1 VNKILNLRDWIKD
14 KVGGSNSN
22 TTTTTT
28 TTSTTTLYSGGGLS
42 YLDISTRWWRFNNL
56 TKPKER
62 PSDIDRILFEQEK
75 QEILEMVSPDTLNA
89 MNDIENNLADIYRR
103 NGWKIQPP
111 YIGIDWITFP
121 EERLVEI
128 RAPYSRNINYSSGV
142 SSIYIKIRPN
152 DYNIEYPEGDSEG
165 IKKEILM
172 SREIRENIEDLIDII
187 KVHDVLDLDPR
198 DQTPGNN

>member
-1 VNKILNLRDWIKD
+1 MNKILNLRDWIKN
-14 KVGGSNSN
+14 KVGGSNSS

-28 TTSTTTLYSGGGLS
+28 TTSTTTLHSGGGLS
-42 YLDISTRWWRFNNL
+42 YLDISIRFRRFTNL
-56 TKPKER
+56 KRRER
-62 PSDIDRILFEQEK
+62 TMSDIDKILSEEEK

-121 EERLVEI
+121 KERLVEI
-128 RAPYSRNINYSSGV
+128 RAPYSRNINYSSRV

-187 KVHDVLDLDPR
+187 SNHDVLDLPIS
-198 DQTPGNN
+198 